1 MRLRRL
7 LALLAAAL
15 LLAAACGD
23 DDGDGDTGADVTT
36 TTTAPED
43 EGEGDETEDTLP
55 EAPDRGDADLV
66 IWADDTRT
74 PVLRTFAEE
83 FGAENDVT
91 VVVFEVAG
99 GSTFSQIRDMLQ
111 VAGPAGEGPDIIIG
125 AHDWLGELTANGAV
139 APIDLGAAEAL
150 LDPVALDAFRY
161 EGQLYGLPYSIEN
174 VALIRNT
181 ELVPDAPATFEELE
195 EIGLQLLADGRVT
208 TPLVIQNSPPDP
220 FHNYPL
226 FSAAGGYVF
235 GETDQGYDPSDIGID
250 SEGGLAAARYF
261 AGWVESGLIN
271 PEITYDLM
279 LEQFGNGEAAFAITG
294 PWAVSQEGTGFK
306 AMGVP
311 YVVEAVPPL
320 AGNEAR
326 PFVGV
331 QGFMVSA
338 FAENSLLA
346 QTFLVDYMASEEAQ
360 IALYEAGGRPP
371 ALLSAAEAAA
381 DDADV
386 AGFAAAGRNGYP
398 MPAIPE
404 MGSVWTAWTDAYTL
418 VFQGSDPEQAFRDA
432 AAQIRSQI
440 GG

>member
-1 MRLRRL
+1 MRLRRF
-7 LALLAAAL
+7 LAVLAATTL
-15 LLAAACGD
+15 LLTACGD
-23 DDGDGDTGADVTT
+23 DDDAAETT
-36 TTTAPED
+36 TTTAPTE
-43 EGEGDETEDTLP
+43 EGEGEETEDTLP

-83 FGAENDVT
+83 FGAENDVN

-99 GSTFSQIRDMLQ
+99 GATFSQIRDMLQ
-111 VAGPAGEGPDIIIG
+111 VAGPAGQGPDIIIG
-125 AHDWLGELTANGAV
+125 AHDWLGELTANGAI
-139 APIDLGAAEAL
+139 APIDLGAAEAGF
-150 LDPVALDAFRY
+150 DPVALDAFRY

-181 ELVPDAPATFEELE
+181 ELVPEAPATFEELE
-195 EIGLQLLADGRVT
+195 QIGLQLLEEGRVT

-235 GETDQGYDPSDIGID
+235 GETDQGYDPDDIGID

-261 AGWVESGLIN
+261 AEWAESGLIN

-279 LEQFGNGEAAFAITG
+279 MEQFGNGQAAFAITG
-294 PWAVSQEGTGFK
+294 PWAVTQDDIGFR
-306 AMGVP
+306 ARGVP
-311 YVVEAVPPL
+311 YAVGAVPPL
-320 AGNEAR
+320 AGNDAR

-331 QGFMVSA
+331 QGFMISA

-360 IALYEAGGRPP
+360 VALYEAGGRPP
-371 ALLSAAEAAA
+371 ALLAAAEAAA
-381 DDADV
+381 DDPDT
-386 AGFAAAGRNGYP
+386 AGFGEAGRNGYP

-404 MGSVWTAWTDAYTL
+404 MGAVWTAWTDAYTL

-432 AAQIRSQI
+432 ANQIRSQI